1 VYFLYREEI
10 MKKLGLF
17 VLSLIVA
24 FVLAACAP
32 AADSMAHNDAMAGE
46 DAMAEK
52 DAMAGDAMMEASYT
66 ATLAGAAEVPPVET
80 AATGSATIAVKG
92 LEMTLTGTYEGLS
105 GAAQAAHIHGPAAEG
120 VNAGVAF
127 PLTFTEGATAGSGTL
142 SGAATLNEAQL
153 AELTAGQWYVNV
165 HTEANGGGEIRGQL
179 K

>member
-1 VYFLYREEI
+1 
-10 MKKLGLF
+10 MKKLGLL
-17 VLSLIVA
+17 VLSLIVV

-32 AADSMAHNDAMAGE
+32 AADAMAGE
-46 DAMAEK
+46 

-92 LEMTLTGTYEGLS
+92 MEMTLTGTYEGLS
-105 GAAQAAHIHGPAAEG
+105 GAAQAAHIHGPAPEG
-120 VNAGVAF
+120 ANADVLF

-142 SGAATLNEAQL
+142 SGAATLTEAQL